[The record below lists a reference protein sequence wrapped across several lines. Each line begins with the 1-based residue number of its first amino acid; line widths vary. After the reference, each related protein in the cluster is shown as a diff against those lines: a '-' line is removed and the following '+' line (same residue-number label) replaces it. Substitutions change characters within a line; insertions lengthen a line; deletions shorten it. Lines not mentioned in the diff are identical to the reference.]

1 MWYNEGMDIEKRI
14 ERRII
19 LRKIAYWYLF
29 ALLILSIPRFFN
41 PEGLFD
47 TVYTFAQI
55 ALAVGVFVF
64 LAIYLSDIESD
75 RLTQHGD
82 LLSKLNM
89 PALILVMLIGIGLAV
104 SFMVFSN
111 IGISGLFWTSYAPAA
126 ILLSSIC
133 IAQMITLKKQK
144 LGNVAY
150 LNQNLGARIFGVLSV
165 VAGAF
170 AVFCV
175 VPGVIQSIL
184 DPGNGSASGDMA
196 AFLGTPAIILCIA
209 FSIAGRKAN
218 KKKTDKVARGLN
230 NIGMGSI
237 VLIIVSLAA
246 LMLASI
252 IRDIL

>member
-1 MWYNEGMDIEKRI
+1 MWYNVIMDMEKRI
-14 ERRII
+14 KRRII
-19 LRKIAYWYLF
+19 LRKIAYWYFF

-47 TVYTFAQI
+47 TVYIFVEI
-55 ALAVGVFVF
+55 VLAIGVFIF

-75 RLTQHGD
+75 KLARHKD
-82 LLSKLNM
+82 LLSRLNV
-89 PALILVMLIGIGLAV
+89 PMLISIMLVGIGLAIL
-104 SFMVFSN
+104 SMAFLD
-111 IGISGLFWTSYAPAA
+111 IRESGLFWTNYAPAA
-126 ILLSSIC
+126 ILLSTLC

-144 LGNVAY
+144 LGNVIY
-150 LNQNLGARIFGVLSV
+150 SSQNLGARIFGVLSV

-230 NIGMGSI
+230 NIGMGS
-237 VLIIVSLAA
+237 LAFIIVSLVA